1 MILRFGE
8 VLDNLITLGE
18 EGNVLEK
25 IKRNLKNKFYNLC
38 FLFRPM
44 ITVLFVFFLFLLS
57 SIILILSI
65 LYLDENTQLYQI
77 FLAIL
82 TGTTASFLIA
92 IIMELFNNYHY
103 NCKRQ
108 RELRGYFSF
117 VSGYEIGQYSFLKTK
132 EKYNKKFSQENIRKY
147 AVFSK
152 LEDIIPEL
160 REALNHRDYLYPKE
174 LENIDDILYKYKDIL
189 NFIYVS
195 LSPLFADLVSLML
208 NEANQEIDD
217 AEFNLFQKNKELFN
231 FLKKKAKYYAEN
243 NDEVNFDGE
252 DQDYLRTSVEKA
264 VFYHSYLFNDYFEM
278 LDKNYSP
285 GGITDD
291 KEELGG
297 SNNLALFNMIGDC
310 CKEIDEKMVKLQKRV
325 AKEPYFWTLADYE
338 VDSPD

>member
-1 MILRFGE
+1 LR
-8 VLDNLITLGE
+8 
-18 EGNVLEK
+18 
-25 IKRNLKNKFYNLC
+25 
-38 FLFRPM
+38 
-44 ITVLFVFFLFLLS
+44 
-57 SIILILSI
+57 
-65 LYLDENTQLYQI
+65 Q
-77 FLAIL
+77 
-82 TGTTASFLIA
+82 
-92 IIMELFNNYHY
+92 
-103 NCKRQ
+103 
-108 RELRGYFSF
+108 YFSF
-117 VSGYEIGQYSFLKTK
+117 VAGYEVHQHSFLKTK
-132 EKYNKKFSQENIRKY
+132 EKYDKDFSQENIRKQ

-152 LEDIIPEL
+152 LDEIIPKL
-160 REALNHRDYLYPKE
+160 REALSHRDYLYQKE
-174 LENIDDILYKYKDIL
+174 LENIDDILYEYKDIL
-189 NFIYVS
+189 RLIYVS
-195 LSPLFADLVSLML
+195 LIPLYLDLFSLML
-208 NEANQEIDD
+208 NEDNQEIDD
-217 AEFNLFQKNKELFN
+217 SEFNLFQNNKKLFN
-231 FLKKKAKYYAEN
+231 FLKKEAEYYAEN